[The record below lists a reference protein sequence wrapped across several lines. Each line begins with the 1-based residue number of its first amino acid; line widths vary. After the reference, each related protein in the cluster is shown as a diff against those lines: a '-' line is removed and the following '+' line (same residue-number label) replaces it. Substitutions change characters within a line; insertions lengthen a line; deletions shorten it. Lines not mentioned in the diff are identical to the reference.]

1 MEFGCVPRP
10 ENEAR
15 MTGFVRKAWRWL
27 ARTDVAAILLAL
39 AIVLIAV
46 GSLFPQWTGAAT
58 ADKTRW
64 EALIRDRYGGLAGL
78 LTALD
83 AFRFFQSPLF
93 AALLVVLVLATL
105 VCTLNRWPT
114 LWRGALRRPQ
124 RPTDAVLDA
133 APHTVY
139 FTASPS
145 ADLPERI
152 HRCLRDRG
160 YRVTSDT
167 SRDGVY
173 LRGDRNS
180 LARLGSLIDHLA
192 VLLLFLGAV
201 TSAAL
206 GWRAELTVAPG
217 QAAAVRHGS
226 PLTVRNDGFEFLRYP
241 DGSPANYEAQ
251 LTVADLRHT
260 ISGPVAVNRPL
271 ALRGVHFYLS
281 GYQPTAAGDAVI
293 LMAVHDPGYGLVIG
307 GGLLLLLG
315 VTVAL
320 AFPHCS
326 VHARITADGTLI
338 LAGFADRGAIG
349 FGREFA
355 GLSAELRKMGV
366 PSA

>member
-1 MEFGCVPRP
+1 
-10 ENEAR
+10 
-15 MTGFVRKAWRWL
+15 MTDVVRRAWRWL
-27 ARTDVAAILLAL
+27 ARTDVAAILIAL
-39 AIVLIAV
+39 AIVLMAV
-46 GSLFPQWTGAAT
+46 GSLFPQWTGVVA

-64 EALIRDRYGGLAGL
+64 EALIGDRFGGLAGL

-93 AALLVVLVLATL
+93 VGLLFVLVLATL
-105 VCTLNRWPT
+105 VCTLNRWPA
-114 LWRGALRRPQ
+114 LWRGARRRPQ
-124 RPTDAVLDA
+124 RPTHALLDS
-133 APHTVY
+133 APHTVC
-139 FTASPS
+139 FAAAPS
-145 ADLPERI
+145 ADLPDRVC
-152 HRCLRDRG
+152 RCLRDHG

-180 LARLGSLIDHLA
+180 LARLGSLMDHLA

-201 TSAAL
+201 TSTAL

-226 PLTVRNDGFEFLRYP
+226 PLTVRNDGFEILRYP

-251 LTVADLRHT
+251 LTVADLSHT
-260 ISGPVAVNRPL
+260 ISRPVAVNRPL

-293 LMAVHDPGYGLVIG
+293 LMAVHDPGYGLVIA

-315 VTVAL
+315 ATVAL

-326 VHARITADGTLI
+326 VHARIAADGTLI
-338 LAGFADRGAIG
+338 LAGFSDRGAVG
-349 FGREFA
+349 FGHEFA
-355 GLSAELRKMGV
+355 GLSAELRKMGA
-366 PSA
+366 SSS